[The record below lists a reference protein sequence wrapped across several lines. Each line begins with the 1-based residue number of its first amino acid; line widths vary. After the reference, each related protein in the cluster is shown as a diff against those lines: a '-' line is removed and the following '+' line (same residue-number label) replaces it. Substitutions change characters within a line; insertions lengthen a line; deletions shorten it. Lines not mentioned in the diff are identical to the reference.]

1 MYREQR
7 CGQDWLGPEFG
18 LAPRA
23 VSRIL
28 RRHLPYL
35 RDCGP
40 RTAAVIRA
48 SETTAVR
55 YECDR
60 PGDGALSI
68 NNVGTMAPN
77 GYSPGIALAPLFAVT
92 GVLGGHLWRRSNR
105 RMSCQ

>member
-1 MYREQR
+1 M
-7 CGQDWLGPEFG
+7 
-18 LAPRA
+18 
-23 VSRIL
+23 SRIL
-28 RRHLPYL
+28 RRHHL

-40 RTAAVIRA
+40 LPAAVIRA

-55 YECDR
+55 YERDR

-77 GYSPGIALAPLFAVT
+77 GYSPGIALALLFAVT